1 MNIFGYIII
10 AFTFIMTVVIAIMQP
25 PMHTRVLI
33 YDSQY
38 TIVDENRTSPKET
51 VVETKELPT
60 IAVEN
65 NLTQEQRVF
74 QEEVPQTVK
83 TQQVKTVEQPKTT
96 TQTKKSNVVTQKQP
110 TTVKTQKTQ
119 PVQKTTQK
127 QTSQTLTQTKPVTQ
141 TAKPKTQTKTQQA
154 PVTTVA
160 QQKPVQ
166 TVQTQKVLT
175 AQEELIAWN
184 VWHSNLQNQIIKDSK
199 LPILPIGTKFKMN
212 FDVDKYGRVSNVQT
226 WSTDPRYTP
235 YAIEF
240 IAPVIRSYQGK
251 AILEFPKGSA
261 RTTTNFS
268 GGFKIGQTSKYS
280 NPSDYHDIERVS
292 R

>member
-10 AFTFIMTVVIAIMQP
+10 AVTFILTIVISIKQP
-25 PMHTRVLI
+25 PMHSRILI

-38 TIVDENRTSPKET
+38 TIVDENKAPPTET
-51 VVETKELPT
+51 VVSSKEIPT
-60 IAVEN
+60 VAVEN

-74 QEEVPQTVK
+74 EQEIPQTVK
-83 TQQVKTVEQPKTT
+83 TQQVKTSEQPKKA
-96 TQTKKSNVVTQKQP
+96 TQTKQTNTVTQKQP

-119 PVQKTTQK
+119 PVQKTIPK
-127 QTSQTLTQTKPVTQ
+127 QTTQTTAQNKQTTQTKP
-141 TAKPKTQTKTQQA
+141 TAQTKVQQV
-154 PVTTVA
+154 PVTVT

-184 VWHSNLQNQIIKDSK
+184 VWRSNLQNQIIKDSK
-199 LPILPIGTKFKMN
+199 LPVLPMGTVFKMS
-212 FDVDKYGRVSNVQT
+212 FDVDRNGRVSNVQT
-226 WSTDPRYTP
+226 WSTNPQYTP
-235 YAIEF
+235 YAIEH

-251 AILEFPKGSA
+251 AILEFPRGSA
-261 RTTTNFS
+261 RTSTTFE
-268 GGFKIGQTSKYS
+268 GRFKIAQTSTYS
-280 NPSDYHDIERVS
+280 NPSDYHDVERVS

>member
-1 MNIFGYIII
+1 MNIFLYIVI
-10 AFTFIMTVVIAIMQP
+10 AVTFILTIVIGIKQP
-25 PMHTRVLI
+25 PMHTRIMI

-38 TIVDENRTSPKET
+38 TIVDENKTPPKEK
-51 VVETKELPT
+51 VFETKEIPT

-74 QEEVPQTVK
+74 EQEIPQTVK
-83 TQQVKTVEQPKTT
+83 TQQVKTVEQPKTN
-96 TQTKKSNVVTQKQP
+96 TQTKKNNVVTQKQP
-110 TTVKTQKTQ
+110 TTVKTQNTQ
-119 PVQKTTQK
+119 PVQKTVSKPVQQAVTK
-127 QTSQTLTQTKPVTQ
+127 NKPVTE
-141 TAKPKTQTKTQQA
+141 TTTQQI
-154 PVTTVA
+154 PNTVA

-166 TVQTQKVLT
+166 TVQPQKVLT

-184 VWHSNLQNQIIKDSK
+184 VWRSNLQNQIIKDSK
-199 LPILPIGTKFKMN
+199 LPILPMGTVFKMN

-226 WSTDPRYTP
+226 WSTNPQYTP

-251 AILEFPKGSA
+251 AILDFPKGSA
-261 RTTTNFS
+261 RTKTNFD
-268 GGFKIGQTSKYS
+268 GGFKIGQTMKYS
-280 NPSDYHDIERVS
+280 TPSNYHDIERVT